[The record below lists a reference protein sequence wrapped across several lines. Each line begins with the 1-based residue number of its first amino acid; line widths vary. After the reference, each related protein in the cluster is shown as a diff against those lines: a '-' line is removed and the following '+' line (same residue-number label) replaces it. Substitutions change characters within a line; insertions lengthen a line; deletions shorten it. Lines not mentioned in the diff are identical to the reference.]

1 MIDDNSQS
9 SLNAT
14 QDDYEINLA
23 EIFSIIWKRK
33 AFIVALP
40 SVFAIGFVIYS
51 LSLPDYYK
59 SSGLLELSGGSAVV
73 MSG

>member
-1 MIDDNSQS
+1 MISDNNQS

-33 AFIVALP
+33 AFIIALT
-40 SVFAIGFVIYS
+40 SVFAIGSVIYS

-59 SSGLLELSGGSAVV
+59 SSGLLELSGGSDVV
-73 MSG
+73 MS